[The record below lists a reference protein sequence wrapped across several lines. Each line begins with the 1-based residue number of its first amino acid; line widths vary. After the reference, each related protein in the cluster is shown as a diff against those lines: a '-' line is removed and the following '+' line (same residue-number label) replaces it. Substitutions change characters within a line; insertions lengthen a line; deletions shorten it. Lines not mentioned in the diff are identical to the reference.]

1 MNADQV
7 VNLITSWVK
16 KAGALALLFIVAA
29 MLVESAAKLFG
40 IGINFRAPDWS
51 QSTGIVIASLA
62 YALGRA

>member
-16 KAGALALLFIVAA
+16 KAGGLALLFIVAA

-40 IGINFRAPDWS
+40 IGITFRAPNWD
-51 QSTGIVIASLA
+51 QGTALTIAALA
-62 YALGRA
+62 YALGRT